1 MDFTQQKTDQRLD
14 NDLVVAVLAG
24 EQDAFAMLVD
34 RHLPALYQFAYR
46 YMRNPHDAEDVAQE
60 AFVRSW
66 KHLKKFDGT
75 KNFKTW
81 LFTIAKNAALDII
94 KKKKPLLFS
103 QISEEEGKL
112 DTFLAPY
119 VVDLESP
126 DIAFERAL
134 VKTELAEALAAL
146 PPAYRTVLGMRYN
159 DNLKFREIAAAL
171 GEPIDT
177 VKSKHRRGLALMRKI
192 VARETAGVGGGV

>member
-1 MDFTQQKTDQRLD
+1 MDFEQQKNEKISD
-14 NDLVVAVLAG
+14 NDLVIAVLAG
-24 EQDAFAMLVD
+24 DQAAFASLVD

-46 YMRNPHDAEDVAQE
+46 YMRSAHDAEDVAQE
-60 AFVRSW
+60 AFVRAW
-66 KHLKKFDGT
+66 KHLKKFDDT

-81 LFTIAKNAALDII
+81 LFAIAKNAALDMI

-103 QISEEEGKL
+103 QIGEEEGKL

-119 VVDLESP
+119 VADLESP

-134 VKTELAEALAAL
+134 VKSELAEALAAL
-146 PPAYRTVLGMRYN
+146 PAAYRTVLGMRYN

-192 VARETAGVGGGV
+192 VGGEAAEA

>member
-1 MDFTQQKTDQRLD
+1 MDLTQQKTEQRTD
-14 NDLVVAVLAG
+14 SDLVVTALAG
-24 EQDAFAMLVD
+24 DQDAFAVLVD

-46 YMRNPHDAEDVAQE
+46 YMRSAHDAEDVAQE

-81 LFTIAKNAALDII
+81 LFAIAKNAALDII

-103 QISEEEGKL
+103 QISEEEGRL
-112 DTFLAPY
+112 ETFLSPY
-119 VVDLESP
+119 VTDPESP

-134 VKTELAEALAAL
+134 VKTELAEALAML
-146 PPAYRTVLGMRYN
+146 PPSYQTVLGMRYN
-159 DNLKFREIAAAL
+159 DNLKFREIAATL

-192 VARETAGVGGGV
+192 VADVRT